1 MWSGQ
6 LNKTGLGTLICV
18 ALACLGPNT
27 ELYAQDRSDTLDK
40 IKSSGVITLGHRD
53 TSIPFSYLDDA
64 QRVVGFSIDLCV
76 RVIDQIKAVT
86 KRPDLQVKY
95 QPVTSATRIPLLA
108 NGTVDIECGSTTN
121 TVERQAQVAFSSTT
135 YLTTSNFVS
144 KKSAGIRGFDD
155 LKGRTVVSSA
165 GTTSLRLLNELNAR
179 KALGMSIIPAKDHAE
194 AFLMVTTDRAA
205 AFVMDDVLL
214 AGLVA
219 NAQDPSIF
227 AISSEFLSVEPYA
240 IMMRR
245 DDPGFKQLVDASL
258 GDMFRS
264 ADFERTYQKWFE
276 SPIPPRN
283 INLKLP
289 MSAALKKVVQR
300 PTDAA
305 DPAAY
310 Q

>member
-1 MWSGQ
+1 M
-6 LNKTGLGTLICV
+6 NKLDLKVLICTI
-18 ALACLGPNT
+18 LACLGSST
-27 ELYAQDRSDTLDK
+27 GLYAQDKSDSLDK
-40 IKSSGVITLGHRD
+40 IRSSGAITLGHRD

-64 QRVVGFSIDLCV
+64 QRVVGFSIDLCS
-76 RVIDQIKAVT
+76 RVIEQIKAVT
-86 KRPDLQVKY
+86 KRTDLQVKY

-108 NGTVDIECGSTTN
+108 NGTIDIECGSTTN
-121 TVERQAQVAFSSTT
+121 TVERQTQVAFSSTT

-144 KKSAGIRGFDD
+144 KRSAGIGGFDD
-155 LKGRTVVSSA
+155 LKGRTVVSSS
-165 GTTSLRLLNELNAR
+165 GTTSLRLLNELNSR

-214 AGLVA
+214 AALVA
-219 NAQDPSIF
+219 NAQDPAIF

-264 ADFERTYQKWFE
+264 GDFERTYRKWFE

>member
-1 MWSGQ
+1 LKQ
-6 LNKTGLGTLICV
+6 INLKVLIC
-18 ALACLGPNT
+18 ATLACLGPDT
-27 ELYAQDRSDTLDK
+27 ALHAQDKPDTLDK
-40 IKSSGVITLGHRD
+40 IRSSGVVTLGHRD
-53 TSIPFSYLDDA
+53 TSIPFSYLDDT
-64 QRVVGFSIDLCV
+64 QQVVGFSIDLCS
-76 RVIDQIKAVT
+76 RVIDQIKTVT
-86 KRPDLQVKY
+86 KRSDLQVKY

-108 NGTVDIECGSTTN
+108 NGTIDIECGSTTN
-121 TVERQAQVAFSSTT
+121 TVERQSQVAFLSTT

-144 KKSAGIRGFDD
+144 KKPAGIGGFGD
-155 LKGRTVVSSA
+155 LKGRAVVSTA
-165 GTTSLRLLNELNAR
+165 GTTSLRLLTELNGR
-179 KALGMSIIPAKDHAE
+179 KNLGMTVIPAKDHAE

-205 AFVMDDVLL
+205 VFVMDDVLL

-219 NAQDPSIF
+219 NSHDPSIY
-227 AISSEFLSVEPYA
+227 AISTEYLSVEPYA

-245 DDPGFKQLVDASL
+245 DDPGFKQLVDATL
-258 GDMFRS
+258 ADLFRS
-264 ADFERTYQKWFE
+264 GDFEQIYRKWFE
-276 SPIPPRN
+276 SPISPRG

>member
-1 MWSGQ
+1 M
-6 LNKTGLGTLICV
+6 NKLDLRVLICTVLVLAWLGSSTGLC
-18 ALACLGPNT
+18 
-27 ELYAQDRSDTLDK
+27 AQDKSDTLDK
-40 IKSSGVITLGHRD
+40 IRSSGVVTLGHRD
-53 TSIPFSYLDDA
+53 TSIPFSYIDDA
-64 QRVVGFSIDLCV
+64 QRVVGFSIDLCS
-76 RVIDQIKAVT
+76 RVIDQIKTIT

-108 NGTVDIECGSTTN
+108 NGTIDIECGSTTN

-144 KKSAGIRGFDD
+144 KKSAGISGFDD
-155 LKGRTVVSSA
+155 LKGRAVVSSS

-219 NAQDPSIF
+219 NAQDPLIF

-264 ADFERTYQKWFE
+264 GDFERTYQKWFE

-289 MSAALKKVVQR
+289 MSAALKKVVQH
-300 PTDAA
+300 PTDTA

>member
-1 MWSGQ
+1 LKQ
-6 LNKTGLGTLICV
+6 INLKVLIC
-18 ALACLGPNT
+18 ATLACLGPHT
-27 ELYAQDRSDTLDK
+27 ALHAQDKSDTLDK
-40 IKSSGVITLGHRD
+40 IRSSGVVTLGHRD
-53 TSIPFSYLDDA
+53 TSIPFSYLDDT
-64 QRVVGFSIDLCV
+64 QQVVGFSIDLCS
-76 RVIDQIKAVT
+76 RVIDQIKTVT
-86 KRPDLQVKY
+86 KRSDLQVKY

-108 NGTVDIECGSTTN
+108 NGTIDIECGSTTN
-121 TVERQAQVAFSSTT
+121 TVERQSQVAFSSTT

-144 KKSAGIRGFDD
+144 KKPAGIGGFGD
-155 LKGRTVVSSA
+155 LKGRAVVSTA
-165 GTTSLRLLNELNAR
+165 GTTSLRLLTELNGR
-179 KALGMSIIPAKDHAE
+179 KNLGMTVIPAKDHAE

-219 NAQDPSIF
+219 NSHDPSIY
-227 AISSEFLSVEPYA
+227 AISTEYLSVEPYA

-245 DDPGFKQLVDASL
+245 DDPGFKQLVDATL
-258 GDMFRS
+258 ADLFRS
-264 ADFERTYQKWFE
+264 GDFEQIYRKWFE
-276 SPIPPRN
+276 SPISPRG

>member
-1 MWSGQ
+1 M
-6 LNKTGLGTLICV
+6 NKISLKFLICG
-18 ALACLGPNT
+18 ALACLGPSTN
-27 ELYAQDRSDTLDK
+27 LYAQSKSDTLDK
-40 IKSSGVITLGHRD
+40 IKSAGVFTLGHRD

-64 QRVVGFSIDLCV
+64 QRVVGFSIDLCS
-76 RVIDQIKAVT
+76 RVVDRIKTVT
-86 KRPDLQVKY
+86 TRPDLQVKY
-95 QPVTSATRIPLLA
+95 VPVTSATRIPLLA
-108 NGTVDIECGSTTN
+108 NGTIDIECGSTTN
-121 TVERQAQVAFSSTT
+121 TVERQTQVAFSSTT

-144 KKSAGIRGFDD
+144 KRSAGIRGFDD

-165 GTTSLRLLNELNAR
+165 GTTSLRLLTELNGR
-179 KALGMSIIPAKDHAE
+179 KNLGMSIIPAKDHAE
-194 AFLMVTTDRAA
+194 AFLMVTTDRAV

-219 NAQDPSIF
+219 NSHDPSIY
-227 AISSEFLSVEPYA
+227 AISPEFLSVEPYA

-245 DDPGFKQLVDASL
+245 DDPGFKQLVDAAL
-258 GDMFRS
+258 GDTFHS
-264 ADFERTYQKWFE
+264 GDFERVYQKWFE

-289 MSAALKKVVQR
+289 MSAALKKAVQH
-300 PTDAA
+300 PTDSA